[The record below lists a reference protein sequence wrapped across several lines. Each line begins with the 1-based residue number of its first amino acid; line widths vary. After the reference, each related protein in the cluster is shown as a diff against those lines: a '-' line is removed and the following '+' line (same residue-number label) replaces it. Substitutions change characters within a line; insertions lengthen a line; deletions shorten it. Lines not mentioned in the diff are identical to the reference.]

1 LVDLTR
7 READLALRLRPPGK
21 APGEPSIVVTRLA
34 AVGFALYGTRTAAR
48 ASPPR
53 FVRYA
58 GYEPASQ
65 RVQAA
70 AAEAVTSAL
79 VDDVPTALALA
90 IAGCGLTVPPCFLG
104 DEEPGLIRA
113 SEVLESH
120 GLFLATTEELRR
132 APRVQ
137 RRSAGSRPWRWP
149 SARDSRGIDA
159 ARIGGRARR
168 SSAGALPAIEPGRA
182 QRQGVSQT

>member
-1 LVDLTR
+1 VGRRLVDLTR

-90 IAGCGLTVPPCFLG
+90 IAGCGLTVLPCFLG

-137 RRSAGSRPWRWP
+137 RAQRWRE
-149 SARDSRGIDA
+149 AVA
-159 ARIGGRARR
+159 LAERARL
-168 SSAGALPAIEPGRA
+168 AGH
-182 QRQGVSQT
+182 